1 MSEVTPPST
10 PGFGEGVA
18 VLLSN
23 LGQATNMFATI
34 AIGTFDAAQGF
45 TTGSE
50 RSGYFLDSIKLDIAT
65 VPKTPAD
72 VTVALW
78 SAGSEGNPDASIATL
93 TRSTGTWATGFN
105 TFSAPPCKV
114 LAAESKYF
122 VVLFYSGDRPY
133 LAAYL
138 TGTDS
143 ADDASTGWRVTGR
156 RLERGSND
164 EWSKVSGQ
172 YLKFSVSAAEVTPPD
187 DSANV
192 SEGDG
197 DLPAGTTTTGRV
209 QVGGSVTGNIDSEDD
224 KDWFKVVL
232 EAGKTYQ
239 FDMEGVDT
247 ERGTLT
253 NPWLFLRNEPGTLII
268 TYNDDRYNG
277 NIRLSRNSRIIHAAT
292 AAGAHYLEAR
302 GSVRKMGTYTL
313 SAREITPADRVT
325 PSDDPNRPQA
335 TLHLSAYYPL
345 EDHARIT
352 VTATVSPASP
362 VPFTVEVSATPAS
375 EDGDF
380 GDFEGPAQEDDF
392 SLSSNRTLRFAAN
405 ATASTGTVTI
415 RTIADDATEPNE
427 LVTVSGAVSGEGIT
441 DPDDITLT
449 IVNDDMEPLDI
460 WVSVPAT
467 VNEDAGT
474 ATVTYKLRTRGV
486 NQPPV
491 IGAEHVY
498 YIPERRETAARDD
511 DYTPPPGRASGQDVI
526 FDTVPASA
534 FSPSPTRAVWEAE
547 GTFTIGIVD
556 DTEEEGNETIV
567 FRVRPGGSSSYRSI
581 KRTITILDDDTTP
594 TVTIRAVNRDTIEGV
609 PARFRLTRTGSRQDS
624 LNVKVTVT
632 EEEGRDVLP
641 SYEETDHFISIRRG
655 EATKTFELDVRDNI
669 SGSRDGDITA
679 EIQEPP
685 VGLSPYTIG
694 SPSSATVTVEHSTH
708 SHPEFSHSHS
718 LYRGGFY
725 DHIYPDHSHGSHT
738 HGDTG
743 NRHSSALL
751 IVGHPQ
757 HDLLDGVEAGEHV
770 HHEEGGYVD
779 QGPNRRRHDGIYHV
793 HECRSVTRACHDAGD
808 FVYGTYGG
816 VLPREVYHR
825 HDSPAEPGHG
835 YSWPDLRANGN
846 SPAEGHVYIGGVWV
860 VQVGDTI
867 TADTWRVSDPDG
879 MSNARLRYQWLADY
893 DEIPGATGVS
903 YTATNAV
910 VGKKLRVM
918 VTFDDDAAGYHE
930 EVLRSRATLEVKDGG
945 D

>member
-1 MSEVTPPST
+1 MSVI
-10 PGFGEGVA
+10 
-18 VLLSN
+18 VLGANGNSE
-23 LGQATNMFATI
+23 ADTDFP
-34 AIGTFDAAQGF
+34 
-45 TTGSE
+45 TTTS
-50 RSGYFLDSIKLDIAT
+50 
-65 VPKTPAD
+65 
-72 VTVALW
+72 
-78 SAGSEGNPDASIATL
+78 
-93 TRSTGTWATGFN
+93 
-105 TFSAPPCKV
+105 
-114 LAAESKYF
+114 
-122 VVLFYSGDRPY
+122 
-133 LAAYL
+133 
-138 TGTDS
+138 
-143 ADDASTGWRVTGR
+143 
-156 RLERGSND
+156 
-164 EWSKVSGQ
+164 
-172 YLKFSVSAAEVTPPD
+172 
-187 DSANV
+187 
-192 SEGDG
+192 
-197 DLPAGTTTTGRV
+197 TTGRV
-209 QVGGSVTGNIDSEDD
+209 AVGASATGNVNATGDG
-224 KDWFKVVL
+224 DWFRVDL
-232 EAGKTYQ
+232 ETGKTYQ
-239 FDMEGVDT
+239 FDLEGADT
-247 ERGTLT
+247 TRGTLSDPT
-253 NPWLFLRNEPGTLII
+253 LSLYDGSGNPI
-268 TYNDDRYNG
+268 TNDDDSGTN
-277 NIRLSRNSRIIHAAT
+277 LNSLLTYTAT
-292 AAGAHYLEAR
+292 ATSAHYLGAR
-302 GSVRKMGTYTL
+302 GSVTRTGTYTL
-313 SAREITPADRVT
+313 SAREITPADDPDQPLVDPSGQPRV
-325 PSDDPNRPQA
+325 

-345 EDHARIT
+345 EDHNRVM

-375 EDGDF
+375 EDGDL
-380 GDFEGPAQEDDF
+380 GDFEGLAQEDDF

-415 RTIADDATEPNE
+415 RTIADDATEPDE

-491 IGAEHVY
+491 LGAEHVY

-534 FSPSPTRAVWEAE
+534 FSPSATRAVWEAE

-556 DTEEEGNETIV
+556 DTEEEGNETIL
-567 FRVRPGGSSSYRSI
+567 FRVRPGGSSNYRSI

-685 VGLSPYTIG
+685 GGLSPYMIG

-751 IVGHPQ
+751 IAGHPQ
-757 HDLLDGVEAGEHV
+757 TELLEGVEAGEHV

-808 FVYGTYGG
+808 WESGTYGG
-816 VLPREVYHR
+816 VLPREMYHK

-867 TADTWRVSDPDG
+867 TADTWRISDPDG

-893 DEIPGATGVS
+893 EEIQGATGVS
-903 YTATNAV
+903 YTATDAV

-930 EVLRSRATLEVKDGG
+930 EVLRSQATLKVKAVDTEA
-945 D
+945 DDEE